1 MSLSFRV
8 GKGRSSGNQF
18 MARGLLAG
26 LIDILRRRELIEVD
40 SFITKYI
47 EVDSFITKSI
57 EVDSKITKYIEIN
70 SKIEIVDI

>member
-18 MARGLLAG
+18 MGRGLLAG
-26 LIDILRRRELIEVD
+26 FLDIFRRRELIEVK

-47 EVDSFITKSI
+47 EVDSFITKSV
-57 EVDSKITKYIEIN
+57 EVNSKITKYIEID
-70 SKIEIVDI
+70 SKINIVDI